1 VLLVLH
7 DQYPHHYRLEQS
19 YPSAMRGVQFFENP
33 NGSQTP
39 IQSPASRLPSR
50 TPKSL
55 IRRKKAIGIISWIV
69 IGAFAGLVARRIVPG
84 PDPGRSI
91 ITIILGMAGASLGG
105 FVFGVLGGGVTSFEV
120 RSLPVATLGAV
131 LLLCL
136 YGLIARRTA

>member
-1 VLLVLH
+1 V
-7 DQYPHHYRLEQS
+7 
-19 YPSAMRGVQFFENP
+19 
-33 NGSQTP
+33 
-39 IQSPASRLPSR
+39 
-50 TPKSL
+50 
-55 IRRKKAIGIISWIV
+55 GIISWIV

-105 FVFGVLGGGVTSFEV
+105 FVFGVLGGEATSFEA
-120 RSLPVATLGAV
+120 RSVPIATLGAV